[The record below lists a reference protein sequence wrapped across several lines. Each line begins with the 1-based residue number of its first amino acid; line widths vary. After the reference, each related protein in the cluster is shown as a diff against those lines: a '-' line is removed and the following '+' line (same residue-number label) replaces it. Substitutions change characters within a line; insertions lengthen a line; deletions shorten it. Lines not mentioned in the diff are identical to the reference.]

1 MYFVERHEN
10 KLYAAKKSD
19 KIQTSRRETESHEWV
34 RKQTNIQA
42 CGCCCLLKGLG
53 TVKHTLV
60 RMLMKS

>member
-19 KIQTSRRETESHEWV
+19 TRFKRADVKREWI
-34 RKQTNIQA
+34 RKQTNMQA

-60 RMLMKS
+60 KMLMKS